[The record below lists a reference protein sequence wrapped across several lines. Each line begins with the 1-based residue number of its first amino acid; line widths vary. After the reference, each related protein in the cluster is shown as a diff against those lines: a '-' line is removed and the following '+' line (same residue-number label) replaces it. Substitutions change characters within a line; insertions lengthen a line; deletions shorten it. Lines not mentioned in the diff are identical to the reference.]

1 MESAN
6 VEMKKLLNVQL
17 KKETNTERQ
26 SAAL

>member
-1 MESAN
+1 MESADA
-6 VEMKKLLNVQL
+6 EMKKLLYVQL